1 MGPRHQ
7 RPGGVADRGGRGP
20 MRRAHPV
27 LTKEAGRPGPHSGA
41 ARQHHEENVVS
52 EIGAALLAAEFLLTG
67 LRCLPCSVSLR
78 AEGSFP
84 GAHG

>member
-1 MGPRHQ
+1 
-7 RPGGVADRGGRGP
+7 

-27 LTKEAGRPGPHSGA
+27 LTKGWSARSRIPGPGG
-41 ARQHHEENVVS
+41 QHHEENEVS
-52 EIGAALLAAEFLLTG
+52 EMGAALLADEFLLTG

>member
-1 MGPRHQ
+1 
-7 RPGGVADRGGRGP
+7 

-27 LTKEAGRPGPHSGA
+27 LTKTLVGPVPHSRA
-41 ARQHHEENVVS
+41 ARQQHEENVVS
-52 EIGAALLAAEFLLTG
+52 EIGAALLAVEFLLTG